1 MRKLLVAAA
10 LLMLAG
16 CSSSPGSLFSR
27 ANDAWGTG
35 TFPVSNDG
43 QAALYIVRDAAQP
56 DSPAINI
63 TVGRQPLVGLTAPN
77 WVRLDLPPKL
87 YDLRAYGTQTNS
99 ELIITVAP
107 GQTRFLLAQP
117 TPTGGA
123 ELLELSQEQGRNAG
137 AQGRAAVDAGARR
150 QLLILPD
157 RGPPGPRS

>member
-1 MRKLLVAAA
+1 MRTLLIAVAA
-10 LLMLAG
+10 LMLAG
-16 CSSSPGSLFSR
+16 CSENSVWWK
-27 ANDAWGTG
+27 ANNAWGTG

-43 QAALYIVRDAAQP
+43 QAALYIVREPAYPDAP
-56 DSPAINI
+56 PINI

-87 YDLRAYGTQTNS
+87 YDLRAYGPQTNS

-123 ELLELSQEQGRNAG
+123 ELLELSQEQGRKLVRKG
-137 AQGRAAVDAGARR
+137 ER
-150 QLLILPD
+150 LWTPELE
-157 RGPPGPRS
+157 SEY